1 MLLKLLQLRFLQFLK
16 SESEVSQTKLT
27 SMKPVEFYQSGKY
40 YKHISN
46 YNDSMA
52 LAGGSVMF
60 GRGLFY
66 SGLWVGIDQSQG
78 PNADHS
84 GQSTTINQQIK

>member
-1 MLLKLLQLRFLQFLK
+1 
-16 SESEVSQTKLT
+16 
-27 SMKPVEFYQSGKY
+27 
-40 YKHISN
+40 
-46 YNDSMA
+46 MA